1 MNYSK
6 AKTPKL
12 AFIVTALLMLQSIVA
27 LSQTNIQLDLYKP
40 GTEIAK
46 LKFSSADTKEPVLIS
61 VKNADG
67 ITLFSEKSKAEQY
80 KKLIS
85 FTKLSEGTY
94 FIDMEDSKGVVRKV
108 LVKGEN
114 GLTIEKENYYFRN
127 LITLKE
133 NDKKLLVKFNSN
145 LNQPVT
151 IRIMDNEGRILHEMS
166 DITANSH
173 TSLYNLS
180 MLLHG
185 TYNISLVSGDYVSSR
200 TIQL

>member
-1 MNYSK
+1 MNSSK

-12 AFIVTALLMLQSIVA
+12 AVIVTALLMLQSIA
-27 LSQTNIQLDLYKP
+27 AISQTNVQLDLYKP
-40 GTEIAK
+40 GTEVAK
-46 LKFSSADTKEPVLIS
+46 LKFESTNANEPVLIS
-61 VKNADG
+61 VKDADG
-67 ITLFSEKSKAEQY
+67 NILFSERSKADQY

-85 FTKLSEGTY
+85 FTKLSKGTY
-94 FIDMEDSKGVVRKV
+94 FIDMEQSKGIVRKV
-108 LVKGEN
+108 VVKNEN
-114 GLTIEKENYYFRN
+114 GLAIEKENFYFRN

-133 NDKKLLVKFNSN
+133 DDRKLLVKFNSN

-151 IRIMDNEGRILHEMS
+151 IRIMDNDGHILHEMS
-166 DITANSH
+166 DIKANNH